1 MKKLYIITIFLGL
14 LIVFQEANAQQ
25 DPQYTQYM
33 YNLNVINPAY
43 AGSKE
48 SLSIT
53 ALYRSQWAGIA
64 DNPETFTLSAHSP
77 FGDKVGLGISAIKDQ
92 LGPVVESN
100 IYADFSYT
108 VDLGKALK
116 LAFGVKAGATIHEVG
131 LTDIELQDP
140 NDPFFSENIQSTYF
154 NAGAG
159 VFLYSDNF
167 YLSLSV
173 PNFLNSVHLDATNDN
188 GEAIKYG
195 NETSHFFAAAGY
207 VFQLGENVKLKPNG
221 MVKAAFDSPI
231 SWDANLNALFYEKV
245 ELGVSYR
252 LDDSYSALVG
262 FQINPNIRIGYAYDH
277 IISDIKAIAGASHE
291 IILTWDVYFS
301 KRALRSPRYF

>member
-1 MKKLYIITIFLGL
+1 MKKKYIITIVFGL
-14 LIVFQEANAQQ
+14 LIVFQEASAQQ

-43 AGSKE
+43 VGSKE

-53 ALYRSQWAGIA
+53 ALYRNQWTGIA
-64 DNPETFTLSAHSP
+64 DNPQTFTFSAHSP

-92 LGPVVESN
+92 LGPVTESN

-108 VDLGKALK
+108 IDLGQALK
-116 LAFGVKAGATIHEVG
+116 LAFGIKAGASFHEVR
-131 LTDIELQDP
+131 LTDLELQDP
-140 NDPFFSENIQSTYF
+140 NDPFFAENIQSTYP
-154 NAGAG
+154 NVGAG
-159 VFLYSDNF
+159 LFLYNDNF

-173 PNFLNSVHLDATNDN
+173 PNFLQSVHLDETLE

-195 NETSHFFAAAGY
+195 NETSHIFATAGY
-207 VFQLGENVKLKPNG
+207 VFQLGENVKLKPSV
-221 MVKAAFDSPI
+221 MVIAAFDAPLSY
-231 SWDANLNALFYEKV
+231 DTNLNALFYEKF
-245 ELGVSYR
+245 ELGASYR

-277 IISDIKAIAGASHE
+277 IVSDIKAVAGSSHE
-291 IILTWDVYFS
+291 IILTWDVYFK

>member
-1 MKKLYIITIFLGL
+1 MKKKYIITIILGL
-14 LIVFQEANAQQ
+14 LIVFQEASAQQ

-43 AGSKE
+43 VGSKE

-53 ALYRSQWAGIA
+53 ALYRNQWAGIA
-64 DNPETFTLSAHSP
+64 DNPQTFTFSAHSP

-92 LGPVVESN
+92 LGPVTESN

-108 VDLGKALK
+108 IDLGQALK
-116 LAFGVKAGATIHEVG
+116 LAFGIKAGATFHNVG
-131 LTDIELQDP
+131 LTDLIYQDP
-140 NDPFFSENIQSTYF
+140 NDPAFSENINNTYPHV
-154 NAGAG
+154 GAG
-159 VFLYSDNF
+159 FFLYSDNF
-167 YLSLSV
+167 YFSLSV
-173 PNFLNSVHLDATNDN
+173 PNFLQSVHLDETLA

-195 NETSHFFAAAGY
+195 NETSHLFATAGY
-207 VFQLGENVKLKPNG
+207 VFQLGENVKLKPSG
-221 MVKAAFDSPI
+221 MVIAALDSPV
-231 SWDANLNALFYEKV
+231 SFDTNLNALFYEKF
-245 ELGVSYR
+245 ELGASYR

-277 IISDIKAIAGASHE
+277 IVSDIKAIAGSSHE
-291 IILTWDVYFS
+291 IILTWDVYFN